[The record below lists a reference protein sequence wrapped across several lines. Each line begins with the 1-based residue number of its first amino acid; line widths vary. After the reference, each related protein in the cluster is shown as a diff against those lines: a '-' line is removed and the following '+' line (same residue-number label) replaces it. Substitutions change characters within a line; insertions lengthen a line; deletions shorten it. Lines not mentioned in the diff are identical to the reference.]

1 MKCKKGLSLILAVCM
16 TLGSAAVLPQS
27 TFADTSSFTVSAETF
42 GDFEYTKRTDSS
54 GSDYITLNAYKGT
67 AKDVVVPEKING
79 ITIRY
84 MDENVFKGNK
94 TIENVKI
101 LARLSYIIQNAFKDC
116 TSLKSVEFSDDIT
129 YTYHNVFENCTSLE
143 RVKLPDRLRGLNTDF
158 FKGCTK
164 LSDITFPSAIKSI
177 PGSAL
182 DDTKWL
188 LDRRKESPLVIVN
201 HILVDAKTYAKPEIT
216 IQSDVRAISSYAFS
230 KNNALVSVNI
240 PNTVT
245 SIGFCAFAECENLEK
260 AVINANVNKID
271 GTFNRCTKLKDVTLC
286 EGIEVLQNYT
296 FGHCESLKSIKLPS
310 TIKELG
316 FEPFY
321 YCTNLEQIN
330 LPDGLER
337 LGYQAFYY
345 CKKFEKLSLPSNMK
359 SIDTAAFKY
368 SGLKELYVP
377 ASVNSIKDD
386 SLEVSNPSQFT
397 LTCHKNSVAAQFA
410 KDHNIKTV
418 LLPEYNRYAGL
429 NRYATAASIS
439 RAQFPNA
446 DTVVLANGTSFAD
459 ALAGV
464 PLAKAKNAP
473 ILLVTKDSVPVET
486 KWEIAR
492 LGAKNIILLGGEGVI
507 SKNVEKSF
515 TQIVTR
521 ISGPNRYCTAIEIAK
536 QLNKQPD
543 CVVFVYANDFADALS
558 ISPVAAVKGIPILY
572 LGTDGELNKDTEK
585 YLSGLKEYIKYA
597 YVIGGKSVISDAMVE
612 KAQKAAGFEA
622 KDIFIRIAGSNRY
635 ETCHSVN
642 IRFESLLNGSSV
654 CVAKGLDF
662 PDALAGGVLA
672 AMNNSPL
679 MLADKALK
687 DSQKFYLEEK
697 KKPDCINVFGG
708 TSAVHETLADEII
721 MCCKE

>member
-1 MKCKKGLSLILAVCM
+1 M
-16 TLGSAAVLPQS
+16 
-27 TFADTSSFTVSAETF
+27 
-42 GDFEYTKRTDSS
+42 
-54 GSDYITLNAYKGT
+54 
-67 AKDVVVPEKING
+67 
-79 ITIRY
+79 
-84 MDENVFKGNK
+84 
-94 TIENVKI
+94 
-101 LARLSYIIQNAFKDC
+101 
-116 TSLKSVEFSDDIT
+116 
-129 YTYHNVFENCTSLE
+129 
-143 RVKLPDRLRGLNTDF
+143 
-158 FKGCTK
+158 
-164 LSDITFPSAIKSI
+164 
-177 PGSAL
+177 
-182 DDTKWL
+182 
-188 LDRRKESPLVIVN
+188 
-201 HILVDAKTYAKPEIT
+201 
-216 IQSDVRAISSYAFS
+216 
-230 KNNALVSVNI
+230 
-240 PNTVT
+240 
-245 SIGFCAFAECENLEK
+245 
-260 AVINANVNKID
+260 
-271 GTFNRCTKLKDVTLC
+271 
-286 EGIEVLQNYT
+286 
-296 FGHCESLKSIKLPS
+296 
-310 TIKELG
+310 
-316 FEPFY
+316 
-321 YCTNLEQIN
+321 
-330 LPDGLER
+330 
-337 LGYQAFYY
+337 
-345 CKKFEKLSLPSNMK
+345 
-359 SIDTAAFKY
+359 
-368 SGLKELYVP
+368 
-377 ASVNSIKDD
+377 
-386 SLEVSNPSQFT
+386 
-397 LTCHKNSVAAQFA
+397 TCHKNSVAAQFA

-418 LLPEYNRYAGL
+418 LLPEYNRYAGV

-507 SKNVEKSF
+507 SQKVEKSF
-515 TQIVTR
+515 TQKVKR

-572 LGTDGELNKDTEK
+572 LGTDGDLNKDTEK
-585 YLSGLKEYIKYA
+585 YLSGLKGYIKYA

-642 IRFESLLNGSSV
+642 IRFESLLNGSRV
-654 CVAKGLDF
+654 CVAQGLDF

-679 MLADKALK
+679 LLADKALK

-708 TSAVHETLADEII
+708 TSAVPETLADEII